1 MKVQNMSARL
11 NMMLDSISRK
21 LIIPMVEKT
30 AEIISNFKLGRE
42 TICIKEH
49 GKTMYLEI
57 DDAVRNSNYIYRYG
71 DRKATLERK
80 TRTKELFDVVKSF
93 AEVPEINERINWIEC
108 FKFALEQYGI
118 ENTNNFLQN
127 NENIKDNAE
136 RNLVG

>member
-1 MKVQNMSARL
+1 
-11 NMMLDSISRK
+11 
-21 LIIPMVEKT
+21 
-30 AEIISNFKLGRE
+30 
-42 TICIKEH
+42 
-49 GKTMYLEI
+49 MYLEI